1 MINCGRG
8 WIKERTIGDKT
19 LKFNWKIFTVAL
31 TFSFVVGALSH
42 RMLYL
47 GVLHLS
53 SQMFDWLWSL
63 IGVGSFIISPL
74 LLFASFYLIGRNID
88 LASDFLSVLVPLF
101 IGSWA
106 GQLIGRLGISW
117 YIIVSQGWESAPSTL
132 FGLLW
137 VSFTMAFSFE
147 FFVGFTALATA
158 YIVKKR

>member
-1 MINCGRG
+1 M
-8 WIKERTIGDKT
+8 
-19 LKFNWKIFTVAL
+19 KFNWTVFTVAL
-31 TFSFVVGALSH
+31 IFSFVVNALSH
-42 RMLYL
+42 SYFYL
-47 GVLHLS
+47 GTLHLS
-53 SQMFDWLWSL
+53 PQTFNWLWRL
-63 IGVGSFIISPL
+63 ITVGSFIISPL

>member
-1 MINCGRG
+1 
-8 WIKERTIGDKT
+8 
-19 LKFNWKIFTVAL
+19 
-31 TFSFVVGALSH
+31 
-42 RMLYL
+42 MLYL

-106 GQLIGRLGISW
+106 GQLIGHLGIIW
-117 YIIVSQGWESAPSTL
+117 YITVSQGWEYASPSLWSTL
-132 FGLLW
+132 FGFLMAG
-137 VSFTMAFSFE
+137 FTIAFSFE
-147 FFVGFTALATA
+147 FFVGFTGLATA

>member
-8 WIKERTIGDKT
+8 WIRECTRGDKT
-19 LKFNWKIFTVAL
+19 LKFNWTVFTVAL
-31 TFSFVVGALSH
+31 IFSFVVGALSH
-42 RMLYL
+42 RMFYL
-47 GVLHLS
+47 GQLHLS
-53 SQMFDWLWSL
+53 PQMYNWLWSL

-88 LASDFLSVLVPLF
+88 LASDFLSVLVPLL

-117 YIIVSQGWESAPSTL
+117 YIIVSLGWESAPSTL
-132 FGLLW
+132 FEYLW
-137 VSFTMAFSFE
+137 VGFTMAFSFE